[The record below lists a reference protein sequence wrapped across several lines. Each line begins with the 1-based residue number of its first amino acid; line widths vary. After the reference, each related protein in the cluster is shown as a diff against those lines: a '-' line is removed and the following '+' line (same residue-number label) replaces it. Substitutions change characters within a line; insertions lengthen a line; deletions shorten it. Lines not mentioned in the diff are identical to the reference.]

1 MCDLF
6 FFFYNHRV
14 FTLMKWRRQCLPTAT
29 VFRSLFACLKTLQRL
44 KMGRRS
50 ELTTQ
55 RGLELFALCT
65 FFISPP
71 CALMCSCYSLLP
83 HATSC
88 YGETRTHR
96 HIKKERKKERG
107 KRWEGNKHNHSTPAG
122 RWREKVCTPETGEEG
137 ADMTTKASKCVN
149 VGAGIVEKK
158 QKTETLEQG
167 QVGDM
172 QVQYH
177 IFQKTFFH
185 FPRTFSPADYL
196 LL

>member
-1 MCDLF
+1 METSVSSNGNSFPLTVCLF
-6 FFFYNHRV
+6 KNTPEVEDGEKIRV
-14 FTLMKWRRQCLPTAT
+14 DNSEGIGAVCL
-29 VFRSLFACLKTLQRL
+29 VHF
-44 KMGRRS
+44 
-50 ELTTQ
+50 
-55 RGLELFALCT
+55 